1 MNTIDDLIDQQH
13 AEAERAEVDARR
25 IEDRIAAIPGCAA
38 FARGKRG
45 YACPPNPWAGGGNM
59 TVQAL
64 VHKHDPALAQYLA
77 KLAGKATPAPDYAA
91 QEAEERRHASIRAME
106 QQTEALRQRNTAR
119 RHHHEQQAKFGRW
132 NSFTGSW
139 S

>member
-1 MNTIDDLIDQQH
+1 MNTIDDQIDQQH
-13 AEAERAEVDARR
+13 AAALQAEADAKR
-25 IEDRIAAIPGCAA
+25 IEDRIAAIAGCAA

-91 QEAEERRHASIRAME
+91 DAERARRAAQLQAMQ
-106 QQTEALRQRNTAR
+106 QQTEQLRERNVAR
-119 RHHHEQQAKFGRW
+119 RAQQDRARRFG
-132 NSFTGSW
+132 TW
-139 S
+139 SSTLGRVV